1 MADDGTENIQ
11 LANALKRQKE
21 LQDTIRVATD
31 TIKHAMQELEII
43 RQFIDLYRSFSAD
56 RDSEIVRGSDSPP
69 PSKKLKGR
77 AHGQTQSVFEALA
90 LDILRDVGRPMK
102 SVEFVEEFRKR
113 GHPLGGNEVRTAWN
127 RLWQARKAN
136 RLTHNVQLGYWL
148 PGEPVTEEMRAR
160 ALEAGKRKQRS
171 GPSMRELTKGKRKGP
186 PGALIPEQV
195 REAEQLLLSGK
206 SRKEVCE
213 LFGGISMATL
223 AGYVGRTDEFLAK
236 HPNVVIPKRPP
247 HRPHW
252 KPGWKP
258 PGRPRTITPE
268 QDRQISELRAQG
280 KSMQKIADELGL
292 KRSTVNT
299 SLIRTA
305 GEGHLTKKGRWR
317 APLDEDEEGQ

>member
-1 MADDGTENIQ
+1 MADDGADNIQ

-21 LQDTIRVATD
+21 LQDTIKVATD
-31 TIKHAMQELEII
+31 TIKAAMQDLEKI
-43 RQFIDLYRSFSAD
+43 RQFIDLYRSFSTD
-56 RDSEIVRGSDSPP
+56 RDSRIAKGSDLAPS
-69 PSKKLKGR
+69 PSKKLKGH

-102 SVEFVEEFRKR
+102 SGEFVEEFRKR
-113 GHPLGGNEVRTAWN
+113 GQPLGGNEVRTAWN
-127 RLWQARKAN
+127 RLWQARKAGL
-136 RLTHNVQLGYWL
+136 LTHDVQLGYWL

-160 ALEAGKRKQRS
+160 ALAAGKRKQRS

-186 PGALIPEQV
+186 PAALTPEQV

-223 AGYVGRTDEFLAK
+223 AGYVGRTNDFLAR
-236 HPNVVIPKRPP
+236 HPGVVIPKRPP

-258 PGRPRTITPE
+258 PGRPRSLTPE
-268 QDRQISELRAQG
+268 QDREIVELRALG
-280 KSMQKIADELGL
+280 KTIEEIGEMMGVGRVTVYAAL
-292 KRSTVNT
+292 KRAQSEVGQTTNE
-299 SLIRTA
+299 IRTP
-305 GEGHLTKKGRWR
+305 T
-317 APLDEDEEGQ
+317 DSN